1 MGVRIAL
8 FAACALVAAA
18 LVGATPAYAASE
30 CEANFKSTNSNSLLG
45 LLAPTTATY
54 QSHATVRGVPASTA
68 FTRAYREIVK
78 DGFTI
83 AASDRE
89 VGSITATATGN
100 GGVNHIAL
108 NLLITEQK
116 DGLDLSV
123 KITASAGGM
132 GHPMKHVCAPI
143 SAALGEPTDASL

>member
-1 MGVRIAL
+1 MGVQIFL
-8 FAACALVAAA
+8 FAAGAVVVAALA
-18 LVGATPAYAASE
+18 GTTPAYAASE
-30 CEANFKSTNSNSLLG
+30 CEANFKSTVPNVLLG

-54 QSHATVRGVPASTA
+54 QSHATIHGIPPSTA
-68 FTRAYREIVK
+68 FTRAYREIAK

-100 GGVNHIAL
+100 GGENHIAL
-108 NLLITEQK
+108 NLLITEQA

-123 KITASAGGM
+123 KITASASGM

-143 SAALGEPTDASL
+143 SAALGEPTDSSF